1 MLSSRAILL
10 CVTTV
15 LLWSNIAIAHEYDWV
30 IEKIPNRKEI
40 NEWKAV
46 VGKVYGQQ
54 YLAIQLDVGD
64 ESKSDF
70 KPVLIFA
77 RIKEGNTYEPLAV
90 WRIANLNLDLV
101 VEIKNNSIYI
111 RYDIAHHGIYSST
124 YQFKRRADTFQLVG
138 IEYDTSTI
146 DYNEKTQMQFSVRS
160 RESLNLVTA
169 EAIISTQRDEMSTSR
184 KNRKFA
190 QKTVP
195 IRKLP
200 PIQLKQFDPY
210 NFSSD
215 FLCHHFDA
223 NLHLIN
229 FCKK

>member
-1 MLSSRAILL
+1 MLASRAILL

-15 LLWSNIAIAHEYDWV
+15 LLWSNIAIAREYDWV
-30 IEKIPNRKEI
+30 IEKLPNRKEI
-40 NEWKAV
+40 NEWKPV
-46 VGKVYGQQ
+46 VGKVDGQQ
-54 YLAIQLDVGD
+54 YLAIQLNVGD
-64 ESKSDF
+64 ESKSEF
-70 KPVLIFA
+70 KPVLVFA

-124 YQFKRRADTFQLVG
+124 YQFKRRAGTFQLVG

-146 DYNEKTQMQFSVRS
+146 DYRS
-160 RESLNLVTA
+160 RESLNLITA
-169 EAIISTQRDEMSTSR
+169 KAIISTQRDH
-184 KNRKFA
+184 FA

-210 NFSSD
+210 NFNGD
-215 FLCHHFDA
+215 FLCHHFDD
-223 NLHLIN
+223 NLRLIN

>member
-1 MLSSRAILL
+1 MLASRVILL
-10 CVTTV
+10 CLTTG
-15 LLWSNIAIAHEYDWV
+15 LLWGNIAIAHEYDWV
-30 IEKIPNRKEI
+30 IEKIPNHEKI
-40 NEWKAV
+40 NEWKPV
-46 VGKVYGQQ
+46 VGKVDGQQ
-54 YLAIQLDVGD
+54 YLAIQFDVGD

-101 VEIKNNSIYI
+101 VEIKNNSIYV

-124 YQFKRRADTFQLVG
+124 YQFKWRADAFQLVG

-146 DYNEKTQMQFSVRS
+146 DYNEKTQRQFSVRS

-169 EAIISTQRDEMSTSR
+169 QAVISTQRDEMSTSR
-184 KNRKFA
+184 ENRKFV

-210 NFSSD
+210 SFNGD
-215 FLCHHFDA
+215 FLCHHFDE
-223 NLHLIN
+223 NLRLIN